1 MQSAYPSLPQ
11 EHTGKRAVPPALAVR
26 GDMAVLPA
34 ASGWTVEALL
44 AGSGLTLARAGS
56 SQPGTTEHDR
66 IGGSAVRDDEPIVRE
81 ITTAVYVIPTDAP
94 EADGTLAWDKTTMV
108 LASARAGTARGIGW
122 TYAAAAA
129 QSVIA
134 DVLADVVIGRSA
146 LDVPG
151 AAEAMARAVRNIG
164 RPGIAAT
171 AISAVDIALWDLKAR
186 LLGSTVAQLLGQARD
201 GVPVY
206 GSGGFTSYD
215 DGQTREQLAGWVNK
229 DRIPRVKIKIG
240 ESWGTNEH
248 RDLERV
254 ALAREVIGPDADLYV
269 DANGGYTAGQAVR
282 VADRLTEYGVT
293 WFEEPVSSQDLAGLA
308 AVRRQV
314 RPDVAAGEY
323 SWSLAD
329 SARLI
334 AAGAVDCLQLDVTRC
349 GGITEFLR
357 GSALAAAHNLQVSGH
372 CAPNL
377 HARVGVA
384 VPNLRH
390 VEYFHDHQRI
400 ERMFFDGAL
409 DPAGG
414 VLTPDPDQPGLGLIL
429 RESDVERYRRD

>member
-1 MQSAYPSLPQ
+1 VS
-11 EHTGKRAVPPALAVR
+11 
-26 GDMAVLPA
+26 
-34 ASGWTVEALL
+34 
-44 AGSGLTLARAGS
+44 
-56 SQPGTTEHDR
+56 
-66 IGGSAVRDDEPIVRE
+66 DDGPVVRE
-81 ITTAVYVIPTDAP
+81 ITAEIYVIPTETP

-129 QSVIA
+129 GSVIT
-134 DVLADVVIGRSA
+134 DVLAGVVIGRSA

-186 LLGSTVAQLLGQARD
+186 ILGCSLARLLGQARD
-201 GVPVY
+201 GVPIY

-215 DGQTREQLAGWVNK
+215 DHQTRDQLAGWVQK

-240 ESWGTNEH
+240 ESWGTREH

-254 ALAREVIGPDADLYV
+254 ALAREVIGPGTELYV

-282 VADRLTEYGVT
+282 VADQLAEYGVT

-314 RPDVAAGEY
+314 QPDVAAGEY
-323 SWSLAD
+323 SWSPAD

-357 GSALAAAHNLQVSGH
+357 GSALAAAHNLEVSGH

-377 HARVGVA
+377 HAQVGVA

-409 DPAGG
+409 EPDGG
-414 VLTPDPDQPGLGLIL
+414 VLTPDPGQPGLGMTL
-429 RESDVERYRRD
+429 RDSDAERYRRE

>member
-1 MQSAYPSLPQ
+1 MSEPDS
-11 EHTGKRAVPPALAVR
+11 ERAEQCAMT
-26 GDMAVLPA
+26 DMP
-34 ASGWTVEALL
+34 
-44 AGSGLTLARAGS
+44 
-56 SQPGTTEHDR
+56 
-66 IGGSAVRDDEPIVRE
+66 VRE

-94 EADGTLAWDKTTMV
+94 EADGTLAWDATTMV
-108 LASARAGTARGIGW
+108 LARASAGTEQGIGW
-122 TYAAAAA
+122 SYAAAAA
-129 QSVIA
+129 QSVIT
-134 DVLADVVIGRSA
+134 DVLAGVVVGRSA

-151 AAEAMARAVRNIG
+151 AAEAMTRAVRNIG

-171 AISAVDIALWDLKAR
+171 AISAVDIALWDLKSR
-186 LLGSTVAQLLGQARD
+186 LLGCPLTQLLGQAHD
-201 GVPVY
+201 SVPVY

-215 DGQTREQLAGWVNK
+215 DGQTREQLSGWVEK
-229 DRIPRVKIKIG
+229 DHIPRVKIKIG
-240 ESWGTNEH
+240 ESWGARED

-254 ALAREVIGPDADLYV
+254 ALAREVIGPDAELYV
-269 DANGGYTAGQAVR
+269 DANGGYATGQAVR
-282 VADRLTEYGVT
+282 VAHRMAESGVS

-314 RPDVAAGEY
+314 LPDVAAGEY

-349 GGITEFLR
+349 GGVTEFLR

-377 HARVGVA
+377 HARVGAA

-400 ERMFFDGAL
+400 ERLLFDGAL
-409 DPAGG
+409 DPDGG
-414 VLTPDPDQPGLGLIL
+414 ALTPDPGQPGLGLSL
-429 RESDVERYRRD
+429 REPDADHYRVG

>member
-1 MQSAYPSLPQ
+1 
-11 EHTGKRAVPPALAVR
+11 
-26 GDMAVLPA
+26 
-34 ASGWTVEALL
+34 
-44 AGSGLTLARAGS
+44 
-56 SQPGTTEHDR
+56 
-66 IGGSAVRDDEPIVRE
+66 VRDDEPIVRE

-134 DVLADVVIGRSA
+134 DVLAAVVIGRSA

-206 GSGGFTSYD
+206 GSGGFTSYN

-254 ALAREVIGPDADLYV
+254 ALAREVIGPDAALYV

-334 AAGAVDCLQLDVTRC
+334 DAGAVDCLQLDVTRC
-349 GGITEFLR
+349 GGITEFLH

-409 DPAGG
+409 DPADG

>member
-1 MQSAYPSLPQ
+1 MR
-11 EHTGKRAVPPALAVR
+11 E
-26 GDMAVLPA
+26 
-34 ASGWTVEALL
+34 EAL
-44 AGSGLTLARAGS
+44 
-56 SQPGTTEHDR
+56 
-66 IGGSAVRDDEPIVRE
+66 IVRD
-81 ITTAVYVIPTDAP
+81 ITAAVYVIPTDAP
-94 EADGTLAWDKTTMV
+94 EADGTLAWDATTMV
-108 LASARAGTARGIGW
+108 LASVRAGAQKGIGW
-122 TYAAAAA
+122 TYGAAAA
-129 QSVIA
+129 QDVITGM
-134 DVLADVVIGRSA
+134 LAGVVAGRSA

-186 LLGSTVAQLLGQARD
+186 LLGCPLPRLLGQVHD
-201 GVPVY
+201 SVPVY
-206 GSGGFTSYD
+206 GSGGFTSYTE
-215 DGQTREQLAGWVNK
+215 GQTREQLAGWVEK
-229 DRIPRVKIKIG
+229 DHIPRVKIKIG
-240 ESWGTNEH
+240 ESWGGNQR
-248 RDLERV
+248 RDLQRV
-254 ALAREVIGPDADLYV
+254 ALARDVIGPDTELYV

-282 VADRLTEYGVT
+282 VAGQMAPYGVT

-314 RPDVAAGEY
+314 LPDVAAGEY

-334 AAGAVDCLQLDVTRC
+334 AADAVDCLQLDVTRC

-400 ERMFFDGAL
+400 ERALFDGAL
-409 DPAGG
+409 DPDGG
-414 VLTPDPDQPGLGLIL
+414 TLTPDLDQPGLGLTL
-429 RESDVERYRRD
+429 RVSDAERYRRS